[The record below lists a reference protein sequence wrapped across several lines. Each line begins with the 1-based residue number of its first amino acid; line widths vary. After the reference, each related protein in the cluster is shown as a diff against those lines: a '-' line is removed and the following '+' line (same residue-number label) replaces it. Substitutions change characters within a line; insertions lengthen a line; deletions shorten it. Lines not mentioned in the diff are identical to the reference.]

1 MSDKTALVTA
11 LILDRP
17 MCLSCTAL
25 KGGMSPQEA
34 EEALRRIATVVGLH
48 RALARCR
55 DCGIATSVTSIE
67 RPAEPAG
74 LTGPPGRRPTTHS
87 AALWQFLESHRSE
100 LFCTRCLS
108 IALGATGRF
117 DRAIVTAEGRGAI
130 RRYGKCSRCGME
142 RLLCG
147 LAA

>member
-17 MCLSCTAL
+17 MCLPCTAL
-25 KGGMSPQEA
+25 KGGMSPKEA
-34 EEALRRIATVVGLH
+34 EETLQRIATVVGLH
-48 RALARCR
+48 RVLGRCR
-55 DCGIATSVTSIE
+55 DCGITTSVTSIE
-67 RPAEPAG
+67 RPAGPAG
-74 LTGPPGRRPTTHS
+74 LPGPPGRRPTSHA
-87 AALWQFLESHRSE
+87 AALWQFFESHRGD

-108 IALGATGRF
+108 IALETTGRF
-117 DRAIVTAEGRGAI
+117 DRAIISAEGRGAI
-130 RRYGKCSRCGME
+130 RRYGPCSRCGME